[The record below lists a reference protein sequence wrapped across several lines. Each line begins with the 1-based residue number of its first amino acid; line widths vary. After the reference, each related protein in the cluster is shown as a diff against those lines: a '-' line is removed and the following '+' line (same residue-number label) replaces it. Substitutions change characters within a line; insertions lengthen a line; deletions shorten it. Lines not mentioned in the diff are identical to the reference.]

1 MSAVDAE
8 YADRGLKTALKVVAS
23 TEDGRDV
30 RRFMRSVYP
39 ATYVSEIRET

>member
-1 MSAVDAE
+1 MSAVEAE
-8 YADRGLKTALKVVAS
+8 SAYRGLKIALKVVAS

-39 ATYVSEIRET
+39 SIYFGEIGEA